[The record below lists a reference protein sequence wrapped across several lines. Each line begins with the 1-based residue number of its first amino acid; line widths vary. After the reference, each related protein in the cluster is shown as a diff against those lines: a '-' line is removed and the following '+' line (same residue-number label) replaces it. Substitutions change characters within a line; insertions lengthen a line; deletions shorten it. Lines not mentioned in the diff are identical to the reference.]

1 MGFRNNNFN
10 YSVENVSVQ
19 CSIKSLKVRC
29 CKHRKAVFVHGCGT
43 AAPQD
48 IHILAPR
55 TRRDYP
61 PGRKHF
67 ADMIKLRFLG
77 GKDGSGFSG
86 WAQCYVKGLFRSEAG
101 GPKSAQ
107 FEKGGLWVVVYR

>member
-43 AAPQD
+43 AAP
-48 IHILAPR
+48 
-55 TRRDYP
+55 
-61 PGRKHF
+61 
-67 ADMIKLRFLG
+67 
-77 GKDGSGFSG
+77 
-86 WAQCYVKGLFRSEAG
+86 
-101 GPKSAQ
+101 
-107 FEKGGLWVVVYR
+107 